1 MYASVYARCMRP
13 VYAVY
18 ALVYA
23 NLEKLGNY
31 KRFQVYVPPKNSIGC
46 NLLCFG
52 VLQPMKVMLSD

>member
-1 MYASVYARCMRP
+1 MRP